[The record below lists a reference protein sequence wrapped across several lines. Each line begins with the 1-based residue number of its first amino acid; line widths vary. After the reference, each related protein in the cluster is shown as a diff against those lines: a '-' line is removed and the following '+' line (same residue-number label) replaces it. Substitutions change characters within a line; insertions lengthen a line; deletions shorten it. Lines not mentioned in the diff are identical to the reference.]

1 MWRREE
7 MAQEMHK
14 VGNDI
19 PLVIR
24 DMRGSDYDHVVDLWR
39 LSGLKYS
46 GNGRDSREAV
56 LTQLA
61 RPSSI
66 FFVAERDGRI
76 VAAALCTHDGRKGWI
91 NRLAVLPQC
100 QKMGVGGTMVQEAE
114 RRFRELGLEV
124 YSCLIMADN
133 ERSQQMFAHLGYV
146 RQDDVVYYSKRTRD
160 DA

>member
-1 MWRREE
+1 MAKE
-7 MAQEMHK
+7 MLSS
-14 VGNDI
+14 GNDA
-19 PLVIR
+19 PLALR
-24 DMRGSDYDHVVDLWR
+24 DMRESDYDAVVDLWR
-39 LSGLKYS
+39 LSGLRYS
-46 GNGRDSREAV
+46 AVGRDAREAI

-61 RPSSI
+61 KPSSI
-66 FFVAERDGRI
+66 FFVAERKGRI

-100 QKMGVGGTMVQEAE
+100 QRMGVGGAMVREAE

-133 ERSQQMFAHLGYV
+133 KRSQQMFAHLGYE
-146 RQDDVVYYSKRTRD
+146 RQDDVMYYSKRTRD

>member
-1 MWRREE
+1 
-7 MAQEMHK
+7 MAKETHK
-14 VGNDI
+14 AGNDV
-19 PLVIR
+19 PLVLR
-24 DMRGSDYDHVVDLWR
+24 DMKGSDYDAVVDLWR

-56 LTQLA
+56 LIQLA

-66 FFVAERDGRI
+66 FFVAEREGRI

-91 NRLAVLPQC
+91 NRLAVLPKC
-100 QKMGVGGTMVQEAE
+100 QRMGVGGTMVREAE
-114 RRFRELGLEV
+114 RRFRELGLEI

-146 RQDDVVYYSKRTRD
+146 RQDEVVYYSKKIRD

>member
-1 MWRREE
+1 
-7 MAQEMHK
+7 MAKEMHK
-14 VGNDI
+14 AGNDV

-24 DMRGSDYDHVVDLWR
+24 DMRGSDYDAVVDLWR

-46 GNGRDSREAV
+46 GSGRDSREAV
-56 LTQLA
+56 LTQLG

-66 FFVAERDGRI
+66 FFVAEREGRI

-91 NRLAVLPQC
+91 NRLAVLPKC
-100 QKMGVGGTMVQEAE
+100 QRMGVGGMMVREAE

>member
-1 MWRREE
+1 
-7 MAQEMHK
+7 MAKEMHK
-14 VGNDI
+14 TRNDA
-19 PLVIR
+19 PLLIR
-24 DMRGSDYDHVVDLWR
+24 DMRESDYEAVVDLWQ

-46 GNGRDSREAV
+46 GSGRDSREAV
-56 LTQLA
+56 LTQLE

-66 FFVAERDGRI
+66 FFVAERKGRV

-100 QKMGVGGTMVQEAE
+100 QRMGVGGMMVREAE
-114 RRFRELGLEV
+114 RRFQELGLEV
-124 YSCLIMADN
+124 YSCLIMAAN
-133 ERSQQMFAHLGYV
+133 EVSQQMFAHLGYE

>member
-1 MWRREE
+1 
-7 MAQEMHK
+7 MAKETHK
-14 VGNDI
+14 AGNDV

-24 DMRGSDYDHVVDLWR
+24 DMRGSDYDAVVDLWR

-46 GNGRDSREAV
+46 GSGRDSHEAI

-66 FFVAERDGRI
+66 FFVAERKGRI

-91 NRLAVLPQC
+91 NRLAVLPRC
-100 QKMGVGGTMVQEAE
+100 QRKGVGGTMIREAE
-114 RRFRELGLEV
+114 RRFGELGIEV

-146 RQDDVVYYSKRTRD
+146 RHDDVVYYSKKTRD